1 MKGLAGGSLQEILE
15 EVCIARQDPAICR
28 PGLRTQNTTNIKKGI
43 DSMKRTRVSY
53 TYSVNFP
60 LSRFPLDF
68 FVKAR
73 SNIYIKIQKKV

>member
-1 MKGLAGGSLQEILE
+1 
-15 EVCIARQDPAICR
+15 
-28 PGLRTQNTTNIKKGI
+28 
-43 DSMKRTRVSY
+43 MKRTRVSY